1 MVKQPNLTL
10 RVHGLVKAMNIAR
23 QNLEEYS
30 RRGFSASELEAFD
43 KWVQSI
49 IDQTEKI
56 CGQYEIKPD
65 QLPTPSYR
73 AYVFLKSMNILA
85 LKPVEKAE
93 ASIAAPGEPEK
104 RIEPFTGKDL
114 NEGYQESNPAPKR
127 RVRVANLITICSQF
141 QIRLTEAASKV
152 NKKGKAK
159 REAVNSLMLEFQ
171 ETARQ
176 VEQICR
182 EEGGSPSDLPDPSKR
197 AYQWVKFLSDQ
208 ENLELHLNAL
218 RIALRAV
225 SRKPEERSACQ
236 RKISAALRNLP
247 INFEFFNLPAIYR
260 MKHGRASIQIIASE
274 GFISAPPE
282 VIEAL
287 VCMALLR
294 DRGEYRT
301 RVKNYADS
309 EEFFEVFLAMEMTV
323 EESKEAARGR
333 IYDLDAI
340 FQRINADYFQ
350 GKLDRP
356 RLTWNKMLTHR
367 KFGHYQP
374 ATDTVMISITLDQP
388 EIPILLVEFIMYHEL
403 LHKEMGQKIKN
414 GRRYAHYKDF
424 LEAEAKFEHYREA
437 KEWLSRL
444 GDRETGHKH
453 L

>member
-30 RRGFSASELEAFD
+30 RRGFSESELEAFD

-85 LKPVEKAE
+85 LKPVEKADDHLE
-93 ASIAAPGEPEK
+93 APVGPEQRLEPSIGEN
-104 RIEPFTGKDL
+104 PF
-114 NEGYQESNPAPKR
+114 EGFQESSPAPKR
-127 RVRVANLITICSQF
+127 MVRVSNLITICGQF
-141 QIRLTEAASKV
+141 QTRLAEAASKA
-152 NKKGKAK
+152 NKKGKAR
-159 REAVNSLMLEFQ
+159 REAVNSLLSEFQ
-171 ETARQ
+171 ETVRQ
-176 VEQICR
+176 VEQICLD
-182 EEGGSPSDLPDPSKR
+182 EDGSPSDLPAPSRR
-197 AYQWVKFLSDQ
+197 AYQWVKFLSDR

-218 RIALRAV
+218 RIALRAA
-225 SRKPEERSACQ
+225 SLKIEQRSAC
-236 RKISAALRNLP
+236 RGKIPAPLRNLP

-260 MKHGRASIQIIASE
+260 IKHGRASIQIIASE

-294 DRGEYRT
+294 DRGDYRT

-374 ATDTVMISITLDQP
+374 ATDTLMISITLDQP
-388 EIPILLVEFIMYHEL
+388 EIPIFLVEFIMYHEL
-403 LHKEMGQKIKN
+403 LHKEMGLKIKN